1 MKTLVD
7 RIHANSVTPVR
18 QDLQTNVRNAFAHL
32 NKGAPIVRKEMVG
45 KKTFFIW
52 WNIFMKI
59 STSPFKL
66 SIDES
71 NCQSYSAN
79 HSSVCSSRCLNP
91 LLSLLLSYPSVWL
104 SGWLSS
110 RLFFLPNSHS
120 FVQNQFT
127 TYVLV
132 LFPTIRWIQMT
143 PFTVCFGARDDS
155 YGVFR
160 TPKVG
165 NINPFKLTYKSGY
178 WLVIHLTQAAFGTVS
193 FLTKWPR
200 W

>member
-1 MKTLVD
+1 MK
-7 RIHANSVTPVR
+7 N
-18 QDLQTNVRNAFAHL
+18 
-32 NKGAPIVRKEMVG
+32 
-45 KKTFFIW
+45 
-52 WNIFMKI
+52 

-110 RLFFLPNSHS
+110 RVFFLPNSHS
-120 FVQNQFT
+120 FVQNQFI

-132 LFPTIRWIQMT
+132 LFPTVRWIQMT
-143 PFTVCFGARDDS
+143 PSTVCFGARDDL
-155 YGVFR
+155 YRFFR
-160 TPKVG
+160 TSKAD
-165 NINPFKLTYKSGY
+165 NIITFKLTYKSDYVTCHSRTRAINLNGDA
-178 WLVIHLTQAAFGTVS
+178 IGAVS
-193 FLTKWPR
+193 FLTKCPR